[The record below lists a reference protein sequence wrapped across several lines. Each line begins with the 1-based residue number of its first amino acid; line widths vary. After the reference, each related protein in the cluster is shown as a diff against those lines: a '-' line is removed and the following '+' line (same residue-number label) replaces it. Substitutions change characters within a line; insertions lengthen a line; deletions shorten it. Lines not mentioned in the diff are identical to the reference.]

1 MSCQAG
7 LGLKKIFFLVT
18 DGFCEDQ
25 ASLDNSPTVV
35 VAFCL
40 KVILVIDPE
49 LFHTVIF
56 KCLIEQVVTRIDTPM
71 SDCHLHSKY
80 MIGVL

>member
-1 MSCQAG
+1 M
-7 LGLKKIFFLVT
+7 LGLKKIFFFVT
-18 DGFCEDQ
+18 DDFCEDQ

-35 VAFCL
+35 LAFCL

-49 LFHTVIF
+49 LFYSVIF
-56 KCLIEQVVTRIDTPM
+56 KYSIELVVTRMDTPM

-80 MIGVL
+80 LTGVL